1 MLENMTKE
9 ELLVEVK
16 KMQEELYHLRMAKE
30 MNLSPSAPRPDGYA
44 APATRPTSEAPA
56 GWALPEDRSGQIP
69 SFQDLDESKI
79 SGAILGVIAKFSPG
93 AVDITPMPAGE
104 EEGNVWLGSSHGV
117 GYRTNN
123 PHRAPEDTGVSSE
136 EVAPL
141 FSTAKDKIEA
151 AVETIV
157 AYKKAAEEEDRKE
170 YAGWCLRITDFEGE
184 KFMYLKSPDDR
195 SMSLPLDYRDEVNG
209 VSNRPQVI
217 SQLVNVLGTRN
228 IPGVWPR
235 WWKVEDTGEWFVIS
249 RHDLSYT
256 ISPKTVQQQTL
267 LRDFFAHLNTV
278 RVPSIDE
285 EDGA

>member
-9 ELLVEVK
+9 ELLAEVK
-16 KMQEELYHLRMAKE
+16 KMQEELYHLKMSRE
-30 MNLSPSAPRPDGYA
+30 MNISPSAPRPDGYA

-69 SFQDLDESKI
+69 SSQDLDESTN
-79 SGAILGVIAKFSPG
+79 S
-93 AVDITPMPAGE
+93 
-104 EEGNVWLGSSHGV
+104 NVWLGSSHGV

-123 PHRAPEDTGVSSE
+123 PHSIPEEQRGASKE
-136 EVAPL
+136 EVAEVL
-141 FSTAKDKIEA
+141 TTAKEKMNA
-151 AVETIV
+151 AVEKIV
-157 AYKKAAEEEDRKE
+157 AYKKEAEAEDKKE

-195 SMSLPLDYRDEVNG
+195 SMSLALDYRDEVNG
-209 VSNRPQVI
+209 VLNRPQVI
-217 SQLVNVLGTRN
+217 SQLVNTLGTRD

-256 ISPKTVQQQTL
+256 ISPKTAQQQKL

-285 EDGA
+285 ADGA

>member
-9 ELLVEVK
+9 ELIAEVK
-16 KMQEELYHLRMAKE
+16 KMQEELYHLRMSKE
-30 MNLSPSAPRPDGYA
+30 MNISPSAPRPDGYA

-69 SFQDLDESKI
+69 SAQDSPLRNLNLSKVQPWMGAVMDTTTMPDESK
-79 SGAILGVIAKFSPG
+79 G
-93 AVDITPMPAGE
+93 D
-104 EEGNVWLGSSHGV
+104 VWLGSSHGV
-117 GYRTNN
+117 GYRDNN
-123 PHRAPEDTGVSSE
+123 PHSVTDDTGVGPE
-136 EVAPL
+136 EVATL
-141 FSTAKDKIEA
+141 FSTAKEKIEA
-151 AVETIV
+151 AVETII
-157 AYKKAAEEEDRKE
+157 AYQKEAEAEDKKE
-170 YAGWCLRITDFEGE
+170 YSGWCLRITDFEGE

-195 SMSLPLDYRDEVNG
+195 SMSLLLDYRDEVNG

-217 SQLVNVLGTRN
+217 SQLVNVLGTRD

-235 WWKVEDTGEWFVIS
+235 WWKVQDTGEWFVIS

>member
-56 GWALPEDRSGQIP
+56 GWALPENRSGQIP

-79 SGAILGVIAKFSPG
+79 SGAIADSPTPTAQEKIA
-93 AVDITPMPAGE
+93 
-104 EEGNVWLGSSHGV
+104 
-117 GYRTNN
+117 
-123 PHRAPEDTGVSSE
+123 
-136 EVAPL
+136 
-141 FSTAKDKIEA
+141 A
-151 AVETIV
+151 AAETIV

>member
-69 SFQDLDESKI
+69 SAQDSPLRKLNLSK
-79 SGAILGVIAKFSPG
+79 VQPWMG
-93 AVDITPMPAGE
+93 AVIHDTAMPDASKGD
-104 EEGNVWLGSSHGV
+104 VWLGSSHGV
-117 GYRTNN
+117 GYRSNN
-123 PHRAPEDTGVSSE
+123 PHSATDGTEVNPE
-136 EVAPL
+136 EVAAILP
-141 FSTAKDKIEA
+141 TAQEKIA
-151 AVETIV
+151 AAAETIV

-170 YAGWCLRITDFEGE
+170 YAGWCLRITDLEGE
-184 KFMYLKSPDDR
+184 KFMFLKSPDDR

-209 VSNRPQVI
+209 ISNRPQVI